1 MNAPPYSLASK
12 ELANAEALQELIIS
26 LLVESLEE
34 EQIDPEDIDL
44 RQPLGSYGLSSVQA
58 LVLLGKLEK
67 QVGFAL
73 SPTVLWNYP
82 TIQALAGWLV
92 EEIEAAA
99 HRQEI

>member
-1 MNAPPYSLASK
+1 MASK